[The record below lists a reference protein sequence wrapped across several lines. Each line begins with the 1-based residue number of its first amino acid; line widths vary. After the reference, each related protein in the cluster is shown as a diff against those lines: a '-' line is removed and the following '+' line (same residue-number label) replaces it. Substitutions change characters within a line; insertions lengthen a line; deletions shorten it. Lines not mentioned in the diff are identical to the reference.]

1 MAGRRS
7 ARGRRPSIGFPITAS
22 SSSDASV
29 SIPALLEQSEADGT
43 IGRADPAFQLANA
56 RVNAAAV
63 NSVVRLFIELRDG
76 TRFHRV
82 RADFAK
88 ATPLSPASGLTLYV
102 GKPWLVS
109 PIMAFWRSVGPYGVF
124 DYEHYARP
132 LCSDDPKYRQ
142 AWIFGAG
149 VPCERSPHLAATHD
163 ECSNARR
170 ELACK
175 KPCKVPLAKK
185 GANESL
191 PFLAPN

>member
-1 MAGRRS
+1 MDGRSPKR
-7 ARGRRPSIGFPITAS
+7 AWPTAFIGFPITAS
-22 SSSDASV
+22 SSSDVSV
-29 SIPALLEQSEADGT
+29 SIPALLEPSEADGT

-76 TRFHRV
+76 TGFHRV

-149 VPCERSPHLAATHD
+149 VYANGAHIPPQLMTNALTLA
-163 ECSNARR
+163 ESW
-170 ELACK
+170 
-175 KPCKVPLAKK
+175 LAKNPVK
-185 GANESL
+185 C
-191 PFLAPN
+191 P